1 MPNRRFY
8 KRVEIWYN
16 LKTGFAYKGKDE
28 NGLDQA
34 SFLVF
39 YQEPRGPQISIDW
52 ANDEKKQIN
61 YTYGIQNASGTP
73 IEMVDRTYGLIT
85 YYRIERHMLD
95 EQGAMR
101 QSRAGG
107 TIVEEVELPQG
118 QYLTSDAF
126 AKKNVIDNEILPAG
140 RYRYK
145 VALKRTMT
153 GDHEFDALSNILSV
167 APSSVTSGV
176 ETVNPDF
183 ADNFVM
189 QAVVRDG
196 NLEVTANAEL
206 GKLSIFAV
214 NGRLMAVSKENGTS
228 ATVDISSLPAG
239 VYVAN
244 AHNKSVRFIKR

>member
-1 MPNRRFY
+1 
-8 KRVEIWYN
+8 
-16 LKTGFAYKGKDE
+16 
-28 NGLDQA
+28 
-34 SFLVF
+34 
-39 YQEPRGPQISIDW
+39 
-52 ANDEKKQIN
+52 
-61 YTYGIQNASGTP
+61 
-73 IEMVDRTYGLIT
+73 MVDRTYGLIT

-126 AKKNVIDNEILPAG
+126 AKKKCNRQRDSACR

-214 NGRLMAVSKENGTS
+214 NGRLMAVSKRKRHVCHGRHFK
-228 ATVDISSLPAG
+228 PAG
-239 VYVAN
+239 RG
-244 AHNKSVRFIKR
+244 VRGECA